1 MPGTLKNILDWV
13 SRVKPAPTPNLVC
26 FLLSASPSMVG
37 GYRGLQALRI
47 PLETMGVIVLPDMF
61 ALAQAKTPEDVD
73 RLTGAAPAGARL
85 KAGCAAFLETALA
98 MRPIADRRR

>member
-1 MPGTLKNILDWV
+1 VPIAA
-13 SRVKPAPTPNLVC
+13 RPTPNLVC
-26 FLLSASPSMVG
+26 VLLSASPSMVG

-73 RLTGAAPAGARL
+73 RLTGAAPAGPRL
-85 KAGCAAFLETALA
+85 TALCAAFLDTALA